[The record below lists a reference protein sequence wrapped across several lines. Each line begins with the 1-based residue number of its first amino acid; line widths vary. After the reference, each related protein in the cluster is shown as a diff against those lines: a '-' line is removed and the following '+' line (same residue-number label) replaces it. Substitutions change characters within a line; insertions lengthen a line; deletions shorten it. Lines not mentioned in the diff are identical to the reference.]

1 MTAGNEDGSDEGSDS
16 EPSGDNLGE
25 EELVQIMNDDVDPSQ
40 AQKLQMIKKLEAS
53 NNNQKLK
60 QKADILKSRVG
71 HSRSK
76 LTFGH

>member
-1 MTAGNEDGSDEGSDS
+1 
-16 EPSGDNLGE
+16 
-25 EELVQIMNDDVDPSQ
+25 MNDDVDPSQ
-40 AQKLQMIKKLEAS
+40 AQKQLQMIKKLEAT

-60 QKADILKSRVG
+60 QKADLFKSRVG